1 MEKSLIQRILEYFFG
16 FRYFANIINV
26 RGTDRCEITCFI
38 VRSREDAQKHAESVR
53 STLSFDFIETV
64 SFRSHR
70 VY

>member
-1 MEKSLIQRILEYFFG
+1 MKKSLIQRILEYFFG

-26 RGTDRCEITCFI
+26 RGTDRCEITCYIFHT
-38 VRSREDAQKHAESVR
+38 REEAQKHADTIR
-53 STLSFDFIETV
+53 TTLSFDYVETI

>member
-1 MEKSLIQRILEYFFG
+1 MKKSLIQRILEYSFG
-16 FRYFANIINV
+16 FQYFANIINV

-38 VRSREDAQKHAESVR
+38 FRSREDAQKHAESVR

>member
-1 MEKSLIQRILEYFFG
+1 MKKSLIQRILEYFFG
-16 FRYFANIINV
+16 FQYFANIINV
-26 RGTDRCEITCFI
+26 RGTDRCEVTCYIFHT
-38 VRSREDAQKHAESVR
+38 REEAQKHAESIR